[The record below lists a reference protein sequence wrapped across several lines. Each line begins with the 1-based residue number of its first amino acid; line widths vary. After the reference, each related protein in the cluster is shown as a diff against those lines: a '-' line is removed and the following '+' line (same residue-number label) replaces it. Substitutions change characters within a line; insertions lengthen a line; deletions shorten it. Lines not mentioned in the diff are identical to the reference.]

1 MEFRGQDYSRS
12 DRTTAGRPEKT
23 EKTGDEKTGDEKTGD
38 GQRRENRGKTG
49 DRRDVSLFSGK

>member
-23 EKTGDEKTGDEKTGD
+23 EKTGDEKTGD